1 MMNIT
6 KIDTLESVENL
17 FLRERAERARC
28 GRSREFVAKVDGCEA
43 GILSYE
49 DWSDQSLG
57 FIYEIFVLPEYRGQ
71 GLGRGLLSY
80 AEELAKGLHCT
91 RIRLE
96 PYAFDRTLDSE
107 WLVSWYARHGYM
119 QKTDDLAKMEKSLS
133 ERSPINS
140 VERGCP

>member
-1 MMNIT
+1 MMSIT

-17 FLRERAERARC
+17 YLRERAERARS
-28 GRSREFVAKVDGCEA
+28 GRSREFVAKIDGCEA
-43 GILSYE
+43 GLLSYE

-91 RIRLE
+91 SIRLE
-96 PYAFDRTLDSE
+96 PYAFDHTLDSE

-119 QKTDDLAKMEKSLS
+119 QKTDDLAKMEKSLVGI
-133 ERSPINS
+133 RP
-140 VERGCP
+140 